1 MRHTGLII
9 LLIFVMS
16 LNGNDAEN
24 KSVVQRLISN
34 TQDQFE
40 KARDYQVTMTIELK
54 VPGFRM
60 PRKRYTVFFK
70 QPDKLKIKSRG
81 FGMLP
86 KTGLFTSPRDN
97 FDNLKNMRLIK
108 TSQEEGVAYIKGD
121 VILDSLKLKMPNEY
135 ARLGFRPSVT
145 VKIDTINWVI
155 NNIVTELDTLKLVEI
170 TNNYKSFNGQY
181 IMPSESKVQYY
192 VKDAKLSSWLKND
205 ITSIVGQNPIS
216 QDNDMVEGKISI
228 TYTDYIINEGIKNS
242 LFKD

>member
-1 MRHTGLII
+1 MGL
-9 LLIFVMS
+9 
-16 LNGNDAEN
+16 NAKDAES
-24 KSVVQRLISN
+24 KSAVQRLISN

-108 TSQEEGVAYIKGD
+108 ASQDKGVAYIKGD
-121 VILDSLKLKMPNEY
+121 VIIDSLKLKMPNEY
-135 ARLGFRPSVT
+135 AKLGFRPSVT

-155 NNIVTELDTLKLVEI
+155 DNIVTELDTLKLVEI

-181 IMPSESKVQYY
+181 IMPVESKVQYY

-216 QDNDMVEGKISI
+216 QDSDMVEGKISI
-228 TYTDYIINEGIKNS
+228 TYKTTNNQYDVKLARFRVLEKKRV
-242 LFKD
+242 LLPRQT

>member
-1 MRHTGLII
+1 MG
-9 LLIFVMS
+9 
-16 LNGNDAEN
+16 LNGKDAE
-24 KSVVQRLISN
+24 SQSAVQRLISN

-60 PRKRYTVFFK
+60 PRKRYKVFFK

-86 KTGLFTSPRDN
+86 KTGLFTSPKDN

-121 VILDSLKLKMPNEY
+121 VIIDSLKLKMPNEY

-170 TNNYKSFNGQY
+170 TNNYKSFNG
-181 IMPSESKVQYY
+181 
-192 VKDAKLSSWLKND
+192 
-205 ITSIVGQNPIS
+205 
-216 QDNDMVEGKISI
+216 
-228 TYTDYIINEGIKNS
+228 
-242 LFKD
+242 LFKK

>member
-1 MRHTGLII
+1 MGL
-9 LLIFVMS
+9 
-16 LNGNDAEN
+16 NATDAES
-24 KSVVQRLISN
+24 KSAVQRLISN
-34 TQDQFE
+34 TQNQFE
-40 KARDYQVTMTIELK
+40 KSRNYQVTMTIELK

-60 PRKRYTVFFK
+60 PRKRYTVYFK

-108 TSQEEGVAYIKGD
+108 ASKEEGVAYIKGD
-121 VILDSLKLKMPNEY
+121 VIIDSLKLKMPNEY
-135 ARLGFRPSVT
+135 AKLGFRPSVT

-181 IMPSESKVQYY
+181 IMPTESKVQYY

-216 QDNDMVEGKISI
+216 QDSDMVEGKISI

>member
-9 LLIFVMS
+9 ILIFVIG
-16 LNGNDAEN
+16 LNGKDAEN
-24 KSVVQRLISN
+24 KSVVKRLISN

-60 PRKRYTVFFK
+60 PRKRYKVFFK

-121 VILDSLKLKMPNEY
+121 VIIDSLKLKMPNEY

-216 QDNDMVEGKISI
+216 QDSDMVEGKISI

>member
-1 MRHTGLII
+1 MGL
-9 LLIFVMS
+9 
-16 LNGNDAEN
+16 NAKDAES
-24 KSVVQRLISN
+24 KSAVQRLISN

-97 FDNLKNMRLIK
+97 FDNLKNMKLIK
-108 TSQEEGVAYIKGD
+108 ASQEVGVAYIKGD
-121 VILDSLKLKMPNEY
+121 VIIDSLKLKMPNEY
-135 ARLGFRPSVT
+135 AKLGFRPSVT

-155 NNIVTELDTLKLVEI
+155 DNIVTELDTLKLVEI

-181 IMPSESKVQYY
+181 IMPVESKVQYY

-216 QDNDMVEGKISI
+216 QDSDMVEGKISI

-242 LFKD
+242 LFED

>member
-1 MRHTGLII
+1 MG
-9 LLIFVMS
+9 
-16 LNGNDAEN
+16 LNGKDAES
-24 KSVVQRLISN
+24 KSAVQRLISN

-108 TSQEEGVAYIKGD
+108 DSQEEGIAYIKGD
-121 VILDSLKLKMPNEY
+121 VIIDSLKLKMPNEY
-135 ARLGFRPSVT
+135 AKLGFRPSVT

-155 NNIVTELDTLKLVEI
+155 DNIVTELDTLKLVEI

-181 IMPSESKVQYY
+181 IMPVESKVQYY

-216 QDNDMVEGKISI
+216 QDSDMVEGKISI

>member
-1 MRHTGLII
+1 MG
-9 LLIFVMS
+9 
-16 LNGNDAEN
+16 LNGKDAE
-24 KSVVQRLISN
+24 SQSAVQRLISN

-108 TSQEEGVAYIKGD
+108 ASKEEGFAYIKGD
-121 VILDSLKLKMPNEY
+121 VIIDSLKLKMPNEY

-181 IMPSESKVQYY
+181 IMPVESMVQYY

-216 QDNDMVEGKISI
+216 QDSDMVEGKILI
-228 TYTDYIINEGIKNS
+228 IYTDYIINEGIKNS
-242 LFKD
+242 LFDD

>member
-1 MRHTGLII
+1 MG
-9 LLIFVMS
+9 
-16 LNGNDAEN
+16 LNGKDAES
-24 KSVVQRLISN
+24 KSAVHRLISN

-60 PRKRYTVFFK
+60 PRKRYKVFFK

-121 VILDSLKLKMPNEY
+121 VIIDSLKLKMPNEY

-170 TNNYKSFNGQY
+170 TNNYKSFNGKY
-181 IMPSESKVQYY
+181 IMPAESKVQYY

-216 QDNDMVEGKISI
+216 QDSDMVEGKISI

>member
-1 MRHTGLII
+1 MGLK
-9 LLIFVMS
+9 
-16 LNGNDAEN
+16 GKDAE
-24 KSVVQRLISN
+24 SQSAVQRLISN

-60 PRKRYTVFFK
+60 PRKRYKVFFK

-108 TSQEEGVAYIKGD
+108 ASQEEGVAYIKGD
-121 VILDSLKLKMPNEY
+121 VIIDSLKLKMPNEY
-135 ARLGFRPSVT
+135 AKLGFRPSVT

-155 NNIVTELDTLKLVEI
+155 DNIVTELDTLKLVEI

-181 IMPSESKVQYY
+181 IMPVESKVQYY

-216 QDNDMVEGKISI
+216 QDSDMVEGKISI